1 MTSAQL
7 TTKLRAG
14 DTVFGTCIVSPSPKW
29 PRSIANAGLDF
40 VFLDTEH
47 VALDRA
53 HLSWM
58 CQTYS
63 RMGLPPIVRIPSP
76 DPFAACMVLDG
87 GAGGVIAPYIES
99 VAQVQALRGAVKFRP
114 VKGERLSQRLE
125 GVPFEP
131 ALENY
136 LRERNAQPL
145 IINIESTPAMRAL
158 DEILAV
164 PDLDA
169 VLIGP
174 HDLSCSLG
182 MPEEYDRPEF
192 LAACET
198 IFRKARAAGL
208 GAGIHFSG
216 NVEQL
221 ACFHQLG
228 ANLLIHSSD
237 ITIFGTH
244 LRSEIA
250 EVKKLRG
257 IRDSGAAKSEQVN
270 I

>member
-1 MTSAQL
+1 MNSAEL
-7 TTKLRAG
+7 TQALRAG
-14 DTVFGTCIVSPSPKW
+14 RTVLGTCVISPSPKW
-29 PRSIANAGLDF
+29 PRALADAGLDF

-53 HLSWM
+53 QLSWM
-58 CQTYS
+58 CETYS

-76 DPFAACMVLDG
+76 DPFAACMALDG
-87 GAGGVIAPYIES
+87 GAGGIVAPYIET
-99 VAQVQALRGAVKFRP
+99 VAQVQALRGAVKLRP
-114 VKGERLSQRLE
+114 VKGERLARRLAGE
-125 GVPFEP
+125 AFEP
-131 ALENY
+131 TLEEY
-136 LRERNAQPL
+136 VRERNPQPL
-145 IINIESTPAMRAL
+145 IINIESVPAMRAL

-182 MPEEYDRPEF
+182 MPEEYERPEF

-198 IFRKARAAGL
+198 IFRKARAAGI
-208 GAGIHFSG
+208 GAGMHFSG
-216 NVEQL
+216 SVEQT
-221 ACFHQLG
+221 ARFHQLG

-244 LRSEIA
+244 LCAEIA
-250 EVKKLRG
+250 EVKRLRG
-257 IRDSGAAKSEQVN
+257 IQGSAAVKSDQTV

>member
-7 TTKLRAG
+7 RDRLRAG
-14 DTVFGTCIVSPSPKW
+14 DNVFGTCIVSTSPKW
-29 PRSIANAGLDF
+29 PRALANAGLDF

-53 HLSWM
+53 QLSWM

-63 RMGLPPIVRIPSP
+63 RMGLPPVVRVPSP
-76 DPFAACMVLDG
+76 DPFAACMALDG
-87 GAGGVIAPYIES
+87 GAEGIIAPYIES
-99 VAQVQALRGAVKFRP
+99 AAQVQAMRGAVKFRP
-114 VKGERLSQRLE
+114 VKGERLTQRLN
-125 GVPFEP
+125 GTPFEP
-131 ALENY
+131 ALESY
-136 LRERNAQPL
+136 LRQRNTQPL

-198 IFRKARAAGL
+198 IFRKARAAGI

-216 NVEQL
+216 SATEL
-221 ACFHQLG
+221 ARFHSLG
-228 ANLLIHSSD
+228 ANLLIHSTD
-237 ITIFGTH
+237 ISIFGTH
-244 LRSEIA
+244 LRAEIA
-250 EVKKLRG
+250 EVKRLRG
-257 IRDSGAAKSEQVN
+257 ITTSPTAGPGQV
-270 I
+270 II